1 MKRTEREDAAAV
13 SLLEQIRFNY
23 GTEGAEEFS
32 LRTEEPAPEEALP
45 DGYVRRSPVQPYGP
59 DPKGKRK
66 VLTAVLILCLLAV
79 LLAAAGFLYLRY
91 FRR

>member
-1 MKRTEREDAAAV
+1 MRTKRFLASLIALLMLFTLLPAAA
-13 SLLEQIRFNY
+13 L
-23 GTEGAEEFS
+23 A
-32 LRTEEPAPEEALP
+32 EEPAPEETLP

-79 LLAAAGFLYLRY
+79 LLAAAGLLYLRY